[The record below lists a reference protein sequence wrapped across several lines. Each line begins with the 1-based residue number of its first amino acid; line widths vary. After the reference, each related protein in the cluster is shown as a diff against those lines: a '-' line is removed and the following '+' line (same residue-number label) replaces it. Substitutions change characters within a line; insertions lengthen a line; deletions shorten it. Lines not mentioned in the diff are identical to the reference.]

1 MSTGYLAEIGTL
13 QLEFRY
19 LSRKTNKKMYEE
31 KSMKVFKKLYEQ
43 LPSNGLYK
51 TDISFK
57 K

>member
-51 TDISFK
+51 TDISF
-57 K
+57 